1 MQSYK
6 VAAQSYKVAA
16 QSYKVAAQG
25 YKAAAQGY
33 KVAAQGYKV
42 AEQGYQAAAQ
52 GYKVSGK
59 AGFRKV
65 SDTVLITGGSTRI
78 VATGPMKLPKAG
90 PVVGALLQV
99 VLVVGSSVGDSA
111 RPGRA

>member
-6 VAAQSYKVAA
+6 VAAQGYKVAA

-65 SDTVLITGGSTRI
+65 SDTLLITGGSTRI
-78 VATGPMKLPKAG
+78 VATGPMKLPKIFL
-90 PVVGALLQV
+90 ALSL
-99 VLVVGSSVGDSA
+99 LVVFF
-111 RPGRA
+111 